1 MVILVSQ
8 VENFSFGLVH
18 LERDPPV
25 AGDGKAPAP
34 LAVAGQL
41 MGVPTRNVTELL
53 GVFHLLEEG
62 QNIADL
68 LHDRRG

>member
-1 MVILVSQ
+1 
-8 VENFSFGLVH
+8 
-18 LERDPPV
+18 
-25 AGDGKAPAP
+25 
-34 LAVAGQL
+34 
-41 MGVPTRNVTELL
+41 MGVPTRDVTELL